1 MNRPLGRLGAAA
13 TLGQHCPQMTQ
24 RRCTLCT
31 PRICQII
38 WHHCPLPPML
48 PVFGICIIPLSLPLL
63 HASLP
68 SLSSYLAYY
77 WIGQS
82 KHDWF
87 LCLSAF
93 HRRMMEWWNNTVKH
107 EFSFKQE
114 PMKSKHLDWWQH
126 NIYKMLRKILS
137 AKSLSKSYFTPT
149 AYEGSAFPWVG
160 TSWIETPLCVFSDRF
175 VDLDENWKHLS
186 NK

>member
-1 MNRPLGRLGAAA
+1 MVKSKAASTRRRSPNLNYRARKLDWRHLYMAPKLLWNGKLRGGLYYETVTNPLMQGPKIIHILLLLARRLSS
-13 TLGQHCPQMTQ
+13 L
-24 RRCTLCT
+24 RSS
-31 PRICQII
+31 
-38 WHHCPLPPML
+38 
-48 PVFGICIIPLSLPLL
+48 VIIPLPSPPRV

-114 PMKSKHLDWWQH
+114 PMKSKHLDW
-126 NIYKMLRKILS
+126 
-137 AKSLSKSYFTPT
+137 
-149 AYEGSAFPWVG
+149 
-160 TSWIETPLCVFSDRF
+160 
-175 VDLDENWKHLS
+175 
-186 NK
+186 